1 MSTKSEKK
9 RANGEPAVGSRE
21 EYDAARR
28 QRDSAKRQIDDL
40 AWVYGVKQQAD
51 GSYDFSGTDAESRY
65 KMLQKSYKQG
75 DIICQLH
82 EKVLQPTA
90 NAIQNAP
97 KMVMQAIRKPKAE
110 APQMQD
116 AHIQQFKAQNAAR
129 DAIETRTQNALSML
143 PDNGKWAQEQTQAR
157 AEADPVLQQRVAE
170 TRGQAVQ
177 QATDE
182 LDNAE
187 TELLQWQGNVQ
198 EQLQR
203 LQRTI
208 DERDAA
214 LERLGGEVGADGT
227 IQFQDAKAMQ
237 EYERYAKRV
246 ETQYEAYSKTYQAY
260 QDALGKYGRKQE
272 RYASAKER
280 GERAVELVGDDSAD
294 SYSKQMQLA
303 AAQGNSDNVL
313 QWAQAMIQAPLSQTE
328 RQKAVEYLTNAQ
340 KPLQVLQD
348 KLSQLR
354 RDVSGKYLMPADWQ
368 ETQSRRDFYQWLT
381 ETEEGRAAAQE
392 AAATSGIRLR
402 ADTDEAILQYCTQI
416 KDYLTRLNETIGRS
430 GDYAQSTSLLDSV
443 RNGTQ
448 EETTT
453 TQQLAAEQDALRG
466 YGVRVEVNGQRVR
479 WYDTVSGQE
488 ITEEEA
494 GERIPEESTG
504 RQAYELLRQ
513 RANQYEQEQNPG
525 ALSQDDA
532 ETLKSKLD
540 LAQEQQR
547 YQDFLQG
554 KASNLTDDEA
564 WSYFLLYTGTRK
576 DFDRYA
582 YDPLTDREGKQ
593 TADSMAVN
601 GHGHASTHESTSRFK
616 DDRYYELM
624 TSSERQMFNYFF
636 NNPQYG
642 ERYAESYLEYL
653 TPVLS
658 YRVGKEEGEMV
669 DFPVGR
675 ELYMLS
681 AGFGNWLEGAT
692 NLFVDHAREDSAM
705 DVAQQHLME
714 QHPSG
719 FTHYALA
726 TAQNIGFNAP
736 SMLAGIATGNPTIGA
751 LTIGAGAAGQAKQEL
766 LQQGGTVEQANAYGV
781 AIGVCESAFERLF
794 GGLPGVKGI
803 ESGKLGEWMASKVSK
818 PLAKAVLKFTGGS
831 LLSENFEE
839 QAQNWIEPGLKWL
852 VGETISGKHFDF
864 EAPSGQEMLETFIV
878 TTATTALTGA
888 AEFRGD
894 VQKYKAQDALET
906 LQWDNNT
913 LRPFIEETLNNAP
926 SESKIYQA
934 AEQMAE
940 KLKRGEL
947 VTKKEFNKLIKEVGD
962 TAMQEAA
969 EAEENG
975 TATDPEALT
984 KRAERD
990 ATESGSRTETTAT
1003 ENAAPAA
1010 EVRTEA
1016 EATGAVETNEENT
1029 AGSPVTAQELVN
1041 RVQKGAANGEQS
1053 LRGEE
1058 RNAAVDS
1065 GVQTG
1070 GMAESGSQGAAQRG
1084 GEEDARRYRQEN
1096 LRRQRAE
1103 ETNRRIAEYGDLT
1116 QDTPCSAVDSNGDPD
1131 SYVAIVPEG
1140 RYDSE
1145 LAASAQRAKAAGV
1158 QKVTVVKGTL
1168 RVNINGGMQ
1177 RVSGF
1182 YNAQTRSIA
1191 VKVNSVVGSPT
1202 QLLNHETFHYMA
1214 AQDSA
1219 LVERVAEEI
1228 RKNFSQEEFR
1238 MILDGYIRIYRGVYT
1253 DEATIMEE
1261 VVADAYAG
1269 LNRLRDLNVSQ
1280 YQDVARSVAD
1290 SSAATSGQNAAAS
1303 ARRGT
1308 GDDGNR
1314 LSYAGVNA
1322 KTADMRSL
1330 REARELEEAG
1340 AAAETIREATGWFRG
1355 ADGKWRFEIDDSAMK
1370 YDATGERNGRD
1381 RNEAIREY
1389 TKRFEKLTEQGMTE
1403 AQRDDLRSY
1412 VEKANAGVFD
1422 EGLYQRLSE
1431 ELGDDFE
1438 EFAGTLETKNGAKD
1452 YSGGKTLEDYI
1463 SHNELFEAYPELRDV
1478 RVVFEQLEPGEKGF
1492 YDARKKKV
1500 HLSEKLKN
1508 AAESTLLHEV
1518 QHAIQRTEGFS
1529 GGASPE
1535 YWARKDYESG
1545 DKISERLQRQ
1555 YDETLNGLSKEEQNQ
1570 YIRYMELDREMER
1583 LFSADE
1589 NSEDGQKYTKLE
1601 AEQDALYQKLWA
1613 HDWFR
1618 KLIDLNRKIGNPGE
1632 EYTRLYKNTAG
1643 EIEARDVANRRELTA
1658 EERRKKAP
1666 DLGDENTVFAEDGAG
1681 DYSIE
1686 RTTDGRRFVEID
1698 RDILDGVPRKNWIQT
1713 VNQNLKEKFQNGIN
1727 VGNNVIKIDK
1737 GSRGELIWSKHTK
1750 KLRRTNQKLE
1760 ADKLR
1765 ATDNADEII
1774 HAATDW
1780 IGEENKHPRKDD
1792 IIEFARG
1799 NVLLRIGEK
1808 DYTAKVVVATHRSG
1822 KLTLHD
1828 FVEIKRTS
1836 FQKKEANAID
1846 TKNPSPGLDRQN
1858 ASASVNSIR
1867 QEGQKSQE
1875 VFSKNRASL
1884 EEMTDE
1890 ATDKANRYRWRIE
1903 LNGRECTVEADTI
1916 GRALHEAADALS
1928 VSYEAKAA
1936 DMEILGKELIG
1947 KRRLSTETDGSTK
1960 TWIAEFRGRR
1970 IEVDAMSAAEAME
1983 KAVERMSIDPET
1995 AERELEL
2002 VQKLS
2007 PDAPEELRDLE
2018 KREADYERRA
2028 EKRKAQYRKYYEEL
2042 DSQRMDSLVQEFEQQ
2057 EKQIEEMRSS
2067 TDELRRKVGEAAE
2080 KFFSENLKEAT
2091 AEDYGADRPLRSRNT
2106 TLSPREAVACLEAL
2120 TGKKWNIQESKFG
2133 EWKAV
2138 QTRGTA
2144 VPTMTAEEAK
2154 SRLEAAKRVGM
2165 NPVAKTKAKG
2175 VKKINFR
2182 ATEALEK
2189 LGVKIDGSVVDY
2201 EATPQI
2207 VASYEAK
2214 RRIDRSIEK
2223 LIKKRR
2229 ISAKEKSFAWRIA
2242 KGEYQAMDI
2251 PSTMR
2256 YNDVVDLANLYM
2268 DQRMSGEDLL
2278 KMRKRA
2284 IRDAVFG
2291 EILERFPTETEI
2303 QEGTV
2308 PFRHTSLSQMQYR
2321 TAKRNMLHIFGDKA
2335 GARLNEYLFDPVK
2348 RNTAERTRWMNK
2360 EFDAVR
2366 KFEGQDG
2373 KMSALNQ
2380 AESAYVHMAMEME
2393 GLEQKI
2399 QNDSQHK
2406 GIFEAVERLKKL
2418 MPSNAN
2424 KAPSE
2429 KALKAGMEEALDL
2442 DLGKEQR
2449 AWMMNYARFL
2459 AVKEGAK
2466 ENVKVDLTKC
2476 ENAQKAYR
2484 ERFDN
2489 YYRAIVDFL
2498 AAHGEVPIG
2507 KIEFYTP
2514 HMSTPDKINLLSG
2527 IMEKLGFNGNA
2538 GTLPAAIAG
2547 RTEEFRPNKRWT
2559 PFFQSRT
2566 GDKTSYDIVPAFESY
2581 VSYVSDVLFHY
2592 DDIRKL
2598 RLAEDY
2604 LREGTA
2610 GDFVGAIQTAISL
2623 SKVGT
2628 YDEKIEFLQ
2637 EIGRLDADVLEADY
2651 DITKGA
2657 VDEALDTLIDDL
2669 ISEEKNRTRYSDMV
2683 VWLNDYTNILAGKQ
2697 YGGDRGLEHS
2707 IGRTGAGRNI
2717 LGAIK
2722 KGINTFTTSKVAG
2735 NLSSALNQ
2743 VAQLPMLKATRSQRS
2758 ILQAI
2763 GEFAT
2768 GKLKEFRLESDF
2780 LTGKTG
2786 VEYLQ
2791 KSANDRILE
2800 AMFAGAEF
2808 TDQLLSTIATRAA
2821 YLDAISGR
2829 MGLRQMDHEA
2839 AMRFADDYGSSLMGD
2854 RTMGAKPNM
2863 FQSKNPVW
2871 QIANMFQIEALN
2883 SWEFVMK
2890 DMPQH
2895 FREIEAEYGKGRAAR
2910 TIVTTILKALLSA
2923 FVLNRLTEE
2932 LYGGTPA
2939 PFDIAGLTAGFISS
2953 GYGLSTNDGIRTLTN
2968 NISNKLFGSEIFE
2981 DVPDASDSFD
2991 IGNALSETGQNV
3003 LNDVPFAQNI
3013 AGIMGWGDETMP
3025 MPDLYSGVKNVYN
3038 AMKDGVLTEKT
3049 GVALLKLMADLI
3061 PGGNQLQ
3068 KTVNGLRAI
3077 SSGGRMQGY
3086 GDDERLQYL
3095 VGDDAYSKIRAVLF
3109 GPYSSP
3115 EARAYFASNDKGL
3128 GKNETAIWKKMRADG
3143 ADPEEVYNLLKDAK
3157 KDGRSLTQ
3165 KQAEVWEIMKN
3176 DGADG
3181 MTLLRLML
3189 DMRAVDKDEDTTKE
3203 EKAQEKRNLIRSSE
3217 LDDEQKAYLFAETI
3231 GKSKTEDFAEQM
3243 EAGMSW
3249 DDVMEAYEQY
3259 KEIYS
3264 EEDLSSS
3271 EKQLEMAVWI
3281 DEHGYSKKQRELVK
3295 DCYKYYTPT
3304 PGNTTTY
3311 DKYVAAGL
3319 KPEDAKSIVKET
3331 KRLAGEEDISLDN
3344 KIDAIFKQ
3352 GLSENQVYQALGTV
3366 MDDDAFDNLAEA
3378 KAAGIS
3384 CETYV
3389 RFKRKIKDVKSE
3401 KNDRGKDIKGKTRK
3415 DKIMKIINEMNL
3427 TNDQKDA
3434 LYLLAGYAESTIRK
3448 APWR

>member
-1 MSTKSEKK
+1 MTELEKLRNTLNGAQTKGK
-9 RANGEPAVGSRE
+9 RTSGEPAAGSRE
-21 EYDAARR
+21 EYDLAVR
-28 QRDSAKRQIDDL
+28 QRDSARRQIEDWARAAKL
-40 AWVYGVKQQAD
+40 TRNAD
-51 GSYDFSGTDAESRY
+51 GSYDTSKLPGRWQKLFEMAE
-65 KMLQKSYKQG
+65 KSYKQG

-97 KMVMQAIRKPKAE
+97 KMVMQAIRKPK

-203 LQRTI
+203 LQRAL

-227 IQFQDAKAMQ
+227 IQFQDTKAMR

-260 QDALGKYGRKQE
+260 QEALGKYGRKQE
-272 RYASAKER
+272 RYVSAKER

-294 SYSKQMQLA
+294 SYSKQMQRA
-303 AAQGNSDNVL
+303 AAQGNPDNVL

-328 RQKAVEYLTNAQ
+328 RQKAVEYLTQAQ

-354 RDVSGKYLMPADWQ
+354 RDVPGIYLMPADWQ

-392 AAATSGIRLR
+392 AAAASGIRLR

-479 WYDTVSGQE
+479 WYDTVSGKE

-513 RANQYEQEQNPG
+513 RANQYEQEQHPG
-525 ALSQDDA
+525 ALNQDET

-601 GHGHASTHESTSRFK
+601 GHGHTSTHESTSRFK
-616 DDRYYELM
+616 DDRYYEQM

-864 EAPSGQEMLETFIV
+864 EAPSGQEMLETLIV

-894 VQKYKAQDALET
+894 VQEYKAQDALET

-926 SESKIYQA
+926 SDSKIYQA

-984 KRAERD
+984 KRTERD
-990 ATESGSRTETTAT
+990 ATESGSRAETTAT

-1010 EVRTEA
+1010 EAGTEA
-1016 EATGAVETNEENT
+1016 EATGAVEANEENT

-1041 RVQKGAANGEQS
+1041 RVQKGATNGEQS

-1070 GMAESGSQGAAQRG
+1070 GMAESGSQGTAQRG

-1219 LVERVAEEI
+1219 LVEHVAEEI

-1238 MILDGYIRIYRGVYT
+1238 TILDGYIRIYRGVYT

-1355 ADGKWRFEIDDSAMK
+1355 ADGKWRFEIDDSAAEYRK
-1370 YDATGERNGRD
+1370 HGDARLLKEDGYRRLMELTDKWAAGYEKGRD
-1381 RNEAIREY
+1381 A
-1389 TKRFEKLTEQGMTE
+1389 LTEAEENEME
-1403 AQRDDLRSY
+1403 ALHEEYSDR
-1412 VEKANAGVFD
+1412 VWEEKYEIQDFMKHD
-1422 EGLYQRLSE
+1422 KLY
-1431 ELGDDFE
+1431 
-1438 EFAGTLETKNGAKD
+1438 
-1452 YSGGKTLEDYI
+1452 
-1463 SHNELFEAYPELRDV
+1463 EAYPMLKHATLQFQKMEAGV
-1478 RVVFEQLEPGEKGF
+1478 NGF
-1492 YDARKKKV
+1492 YSAEDNTIV
-1500 HLSEKLKN
+1500 LSDNLIGKPEK
-1508 AAESTLLHEV
+1508 TLLHEI

-1589 NSEDGQKYTKLE
+1589 NSEDGQKYAKLE

-1666 DLGDENTVFAEDGAG
+1666 DLGDENTVFAEDGAE

-1698 RDILDGVPRKNWIQT
+1698 RDILDGVPRKNWIRA
-1713 VNQNLKEKFQNGIN
+1713 VKQNLKEKFPNGIA

-1737 GSRGELIWSKHTK
+1737 QSREEITLSEYTK
-1750 KLRRTNQKLE
+1750 SLYKTDNQLA

-1765 ATDNADEII
+1765 ATDNSNEVL
-1774 HAATDW
+1774 AATEDW
-1780 IGEENKHPRKDD
+1780 VEEEIKHPRKDK
-1792 IIEFARG
+1792 IIKFARG
-1799 NVLLRIGEK
+1799 KVLMRIGER
-1808 DYTAKVVVATHRSG
+1808 DYTAEVLVGTHKSG
-1822 KLTLHD
+1822 KLTMYDVVNLTS
-1828 FVEIKRTS
+1828 TS
-1836 FQKKEANAID
+1836 FKKKETNAAIAG
-1846 TKNPSPGLDRQN
+1846 NPLTGVDRK
-1858 ASASVNSIR
+1858 AASVSSNSIR

-1884 EEMTDE
+1884 EEITDE

-1916 GRALHEAADALS
+1916 GSALHEAADALS

-1936 DMEILGKELIG
+1936 DMEILSKELIG

-1983 KAVERMSIDPET
+1983 KAVERMSIDPEA

-2223 LIKKRR
+2223 LIKKRG

-2251 PSTMR
+2251 PRTMR

-2308 PFRHTSLSQMQYR
+2308 PFRHTSLLQMQYR
-2321 TAKRNMLHIFGDKA
+2321 TAKRNMLHIFGDEA

-2366 KFEGQDG
+2366 KFAGQDG

-2424 KAPSE
+2424 KAPTE
-2429 KALKAGMEEALDL
+2429 KALKAGMEEAIDL
-2442 DLGKEQR
+2442 NLGKEQR

-2604 LREGTA
+2604 LRAGTA
-2610 GDFVGAIQTAISL
+2610 GDFVGAIQTAIDL
-2623 SKVGT
+2623 SKAGT

-2669 ISEEKNRTRYSDMV
+2669 ISEKKNSTRYSDMV

-2697 YGGDRGLEHS
+2697 YGGDRGLEHNV
-2707 IGRTGAGRNI
+2707 GRTGAGRNF
-2717 LGAIK
+2717 LGALK
-2722 KGINTFTTSKVAG
+2722 KVVNTFATSKVAG

-2786 VEYLQ
+2786 VDYLQ

-2800 AMFAGAEF
+2800 VMFAGAEF
-2808 TDQLLSTIATRAA
+2808 TDSLLSTIATRAA

-2854 RTMGAKPNM
+2854 RTMGAKPNK
-2863 FQSKNPVW
+2863 FQSKSPFW

-2910 TIVTTILKALLSA
+2910 TVVTTILKALLSA

-2968 NISNKLFGSEIFE
+2968 NISKELFGSEIFE
-2981 DVPDASDSFD
+2981 DVPEASDSFD
-2991 IGNALSETGQNV
+2991 LGNALSETGQNV

-3013 AGIMGWGDETMP
+3013 AGIMGWGDETTP
-3025 MPDLYSGVKNVYN
+3025 MQDLYSGLKNVYN

-3189 DMRAVDKDEDTTKE
+3189 DMRAVDEDEDTTKE
-3203 EKAQEKRNLIRSSE
+3203 EKAQEKRNLIRASE

-3231 GKSKTEDFAEQM
+3231 GKSETEDFAEQM

-3259 KEIYS
+3259 KKVYS

>member
-1 MSTKSEKK
+1 MVNVIIE
-9 RANGEPAVGSRE
+9 NAVQIAATLVVTLIGVLGAWLTAKIGKRE
-21 EYDAARR
+21 ELKNISAAADEATKAAEKTVLELQQTTVEGLKKASADGKLTKDEIDELGKLLIDGALAKMSDAAKGVLNAAGV
-28 QRDSAKRQIDDL
+28 DLTAIIKGAGEAMIAKAKRL
-40 AWVYGVKQQAD
+40 KED
-51 GSYDFSGTDAESRY
+51 GYRRLMELTDKWAASY
-65 KMLQKSYKQG
+65 
-75 DIICQLH
+75 
-82 EKVLQPTA
+82 EKG
-90 NAIQNAP
+90 
-97 KMVMQAIRKPKAE
+97 
-110 APQMQD
+110 
-116 AHIQQFKAQNAAR
+116 R
-129 DAIETRTQNALSML
+129 DA
-143 PDNGKWAQEQTQAR
+143 
-157 AEADPVLQQRVAE
+157 
-170 TRGQAVQ
+170 
-177 QATDE
+177 
-182 LDNAE
+182 
-187 TELLQWQGNVQ
+187 
-198 EQLQR
+198 
-203 LQRTI
+203 
-208 DERDAA
+208 
-214 LERLGGEVGADGT
+214 
-227 IQFQDAKAMQ
+227 
-237 EYERYAKRV
+237 
-246 ETQYEAYSKTYQAY
+246 
-260 QDALGKYGRKQE
+260 
-272 RYASAKER
+272 
-280 GERAVELVGDDSAD
+280 
-294 SYSKQMQLA
+294 
-303 AAQGNSDNVL
+303 
-313 QWAQAMIQAPLSQTE
+313 
-328 RQKAVEYLTNAQ
+328 LT
-340 KPLQVLQD
+340 
-348 KLSQLR
+348 
-354 RDVSGKYLMPADWQ
+354 
-368 ETQSRRDFYQWLT
+368 
-381 ETEEGRAAAQE
+381 
-392 AAATSGIRLR
+392 
-402 ADTDEAILQYCTQI
+402 
-416 KDYLTRLNETIGRS
+416 
-430 GDYAQSTSLLDSV
+430 
-443 RNGTQ
+443 
-448 EETTT
+448 
-453 TQQLAAEQDALRG
+453 
-466 YGVRVEVNGQRVR
+466 
-479 WYDTVSGQE
+479 
-488 ITEEEA
+488 
-494 GERIPEESTG
+494 
-504 RQAYELLRQ
+504 
-513 RANQYEQEQNPG
+513 
-525 ALSQDDA
+525 
-532 ETLKSKLD
+532 
-540 LAQEQQR
+540 
-547 YQDFLQG
+547 
-554 KASNLTDDEA
+554 
-564 WSYFLLYTGTRK
+564 
-576 DFDRYA
+576 
-582 YDPLTDREGKQ
+582 
-593 TADSMAVN
+593 
-601 GHGHASTHESTSRFK
+601 
-616 DDRYYELM
+616 
-624 TSSERQMFNYFF
+624 
-636 NNPQYG
+636 
-642 ERYAESYLEYL
+642 
-653 TPVLS
+653 
-658 YRVGKEEGEMV
+658 
-669 DFPVGR
+669 
-675 ELYMLS
+675 
-681 AGFGNWLEGAT
+681 
-692 NLFVDHAREDSAM
+692 
-705 DVAQQHLME
+705 
-714 QHPSG
+714 
-719 FTHYALA
+719 
-726 TAQNIGFNAP
+726 
-736 SMLAGIATGNPTIGA
+736 
-751 LTIGAGAAGQAKQEL
+751 
-766 LQQGGTVEQANAYGV
+766 
-781 AIGVCESAFERLF
+781 
-794 GGLPGVKGI
+794 
-803 ESGKLGEWMASKVSK
+803 
-818 PLAKAVLKFTGGS
+818 
-831 LLSENFEE
+831 
-839 QAQNWIEPGLKWL
+839 
-852 VGETISGKHFDF
+852 
-864 EAPSGQEMLETFIV
+864 
-878 TTATTALTGA
+878 
-888 AEFRGD
+888 
-894 VQKYKAQDALET
+894 
-906 LQWDNNT
+906 
-913 LRPFIEETLNNAP
+913 
-926 SESKIYQA
+926 
-934 AEQMAE
+934 
-940 KLKRGEL
+940 
-947 VTKKEFNKLIKEVGD
+947 
-962 TAMQEAA
+962 
-969 EAEENG
+969 EAEENEM
-975 TATDPEALT
+975 EAL
-984 KRAERD
+984 
-990 ATESGSRTETTAT
+990 
-1003 ENAAPAA
+1003 
-1010 EVRTEA
+1010 
-1016 EATGAVETNEENT
+1016 
-1029 AGSPVTAQELVN
+1029 
-1041 RVQKGAANGEQS
+1041 
-1053 LRGEE
+1053 
-1058 RNAAVDS
+1058 
-1065 GVQTG
+1065 
-1070 GMAESGSQGAAQRG
+1070 
-1084 GEEDARRYRQEN
+1084 
-1096 LRRQRAE
+1096 
-1103 ETNRRIAEYGDLT
+1103 
-1116 QDTPCSAVDSNGDPD
+1116 
-1131 SYVAIVPEG
+1131 
-1140 RYDSE
+1140 
-1145 LAASAQRAKAAGV
+1145 
-1158 QKVTVVKGTL
+1158 
-1168 RVNINGGMQ
+1168 
-1177 RVSGF
+1177 
-1182 YNAQTRSIA
+1182 
-1191 VKVNSVVGSPT
+1191 
-1202 QLLNHETFHYMA
+1202 
-1214 AQDSA
+1214 
-1219 LVERVAEEI
+1219 
-1228 RKNFSQEEFR
+1228 QEEYSDRVWEEKYELQDF
-1238 MILDGYIRIYRGVYT
+1238 MKHDKLY
-1253 DEATIMEE
+1253 EAYPM
-1261 VVADAYAG
+1261 
-1269 LNRLRDLNVSQ
+1269 LKH
-1280 YQDVARSVAD
+1280 
-1290 SSAATSGQNAAAS
+1290 ATLQFQ
-1303 ARRGT
+1303 
-1308 GDDGNR
+1308 
-1314 LSYAGVNA
+1314 
-1322 KTADMRSL
+1322 KM
-1330 REARELEEAG
+1330 EAG
-1340 AAAETIREATGWFRG
+1340 A
-1355 ADGKWRFEIDDSAMK
+1355 
-1370 YDATGERNGRD
+1370 N
-1381 RNEAIREY
+1381 
-1389 TKRFEKLTEQGMTE
+1389 
-1403 AQRDDLRSY
+1403 
-1412 VEKANAGVFD
+1412 
-1422 EGLYQRLSE
+1422 
-1431 ELGDDFE
+1431 
-1438 EFAGTLETKNGAKD
+1438 
-1452 YSGGKTLEDYI
+1452 
-1463 SHNELFEAYPELRDV
+1463 
-1478 RVVFEQLEPGEKGF
+1478 GF
-1492 YDARKKKV
+1492 YSAEDNTIV
-1500 HLSEKLKN
+1500 LSDNLIGKPEK
-1508 AAESTLLHEV
+1508 TLLHEI

-1666 DLGDENTVFAEDGAG
+1666 DLGDENTVFAEDGNYFSMSAE
-1681 DYSIE
+1681 E
-1686 RTTDGRRFVEID
+1686 RDGIAEQLKRNQEALNNLKVVAAVNSTKFVGLSTGEARTAIVEELRRTGYQVDRPGMGKITFTPSEINESLNYKQKSREVEDARRLGFLVLKDVLKRGIVIQEHGQHKGRNYDTITIAAPVEINGERANMAAVVKQTKGNKYKVHRIFTTDGISFS
-1698 RDILDGVPRKNWIQT
+1698 
-1713 VNQNLKEKFQNGIN
+1713 LKKTADAEMNTARAFTNGSQSLGGSALTIN
-1727 VGNNVIKIDK
+1727 
-1737 GSRGELIWSKHTK
+1737 
-1750 KLRRTNQKLE
+1750 
-1760 ADKLR
+1760 
-1765 ATDNADEII
+1765 
-1774 HAATDW
+1774 
-1780 IGEENKHPRKDD
+1780 
-1792 IIEFARG
+1792 
-1799 NVLLRIGEK
+1799 
-1808 DYTAKVVVATHRSG
+1808 
-1822 KLTLHD
+1822 
-1828 FVEIKRTS
+1828 
-1836 FQKKEANAID
+1836 
-1846 TKNPSPGLDRQN
+1846 
-1858 ASASVNSIR
+1858 SASKTSIR

-1916 GRALHEAADALS
+1916 GSALHEAADALS

-1936 DMEILGKELIG
+1936 DMEILSKELIG

-1983 KAVERMSIDPET
+1983 KAVERMSIDPEA

-2067 TDELRRKVGEAAE
+2067 TDELRRRVGEAAE

-2335 GARLNEYLFDPVK
+2335 GARLNEYLFEPVK

-2366 KFEGQDG
+2366 KFAGQDG

-2786 VEYLQ
+2786 VDYLQ

-2953 GYGLSTNDGIRTLTN
+2953 GYGLSTNDGIRMLTN
-2968 NISNKLFGSEIFE
+2968 NISKELFGSEIFE
-2981 DVPDASDSFD
+2981 DVPEASDSFD

-3038 AMKDGVLTEKT
+3038 AMKNGVLTEKT

-3203 EKAQEKRNLIRSSE
+3203 EKAQEKRNLIRASE

-3415 DKIMKIINEMNL
+3415 DKVMKIINEMNL

>member
-129 DAIETRTQNALSML
+129 DAIEKRTQNALSML

-303 AAQGNSDNVL
+303 AARGNSDNVL

-340 KPLQVLQD
+340 QPLQVLQD

-416 KDYLTRLNETIGRS
+416 KDYLARLNETIGRS

-532 ETLKSKLD
+532 EKLKSKLD

-616 DDRYYELM
+616 DDRYYEQM

-831 LLSENFEE
+831 LISENFEE

-864 EAPSGQEMLETFIV
+864 EAPSGQEMLETLIV

-894 VQKYKAQDALET
+894 VQEYKAQDALET

-990 ATESGSRTETTAT
+990 ATDSGSRAETTAT
-1003 ENAAPAA
+1003 ENAVPAA

-1058 RNAAVDS
+1058 RHAAVDS

-1219 LVERVAEEI
+1219 LVERVAEAI

-1238 MILDGYIRIYRGVYT
+1238 AILDGYIQIYRGVYT

-1280 YQDVARSVAD
+1280 YQDVTRSVAD

-1314 LSYAGVNA
+1314 LSYAGVSA

-1355 ADGKWRFEIDDSAMK
+1355 ADGKWRFEIDDSAAEYRK
-1370 YDATGERNGRD
+1370 HGDARLLKEDGYRRLMELTDKWAAGYEKGRD
-1381 RNEAIREY
+1381 A
-1389 TKRFEKLTEQGMTE
+1389 LTEAEENEME
-1403 AQRDDLRSY
+1403 ALHEEYSDR
-1412 VEKANAGVFD
+1412 VWEEKYELQDFMKHD
-1422 EGLYQRLSE
+1422 KLY
-1431 ELGDDFE
+1431 
-1438 EFAGTLETKNGAKD
+1438 
-1452 YSGGKTLEDYI
+1452 
-1463 SHNELFEAYPELRDV
+1463 EAYPMLKHATLQFQKMEA
-1478 RVVFEQLEPGEKGF
+1478 GANGF
-1492 YDARKKKV
+1492 YSAEDNTIV
-1500 HLSEKLKN
+1500 LSDNLIGKPEK
-1508 AAESTLLHEV
+1508 TLLHEI
-1518 QHAIQRTEGFS
+1518 QHAIQRTEGFAR
-1529 GGASPE
+1529 GASPE

-1589 NSEDGQKYTKLE
+1589 NSEDGQKYAKLE

-1666 DLGDENTVFAEDGAG
+1666 DLGDENTVFAEDGERAHQIVEVDGKKFVRADRSVIFGNDPDSWSQQVEDYINGKIRRGEDVTLIGADGDELLLTKTSAG
-1681 DYSIE
+1681 KLSDNHTS
-1686 RTTDGRRFVEID
+1686 DGRTMSDDLFFQKTNAAVHID
-1698 RDILDGVPRKNWIQT
+1698 ELAQTSTRGKKTVGDMNSRHGKMADKGWNYRTAYFEDFDGEYYRLTISVAKSKDGNMLYNIGQIK
-1713 VNQNLKEKFQNGIN
+1713 KEEAHP
-1727 VGNNVIKIDK
+1727 KIK
-1737 GSRGELIWSKHTK
+1737 GSRAI
-1750 KLRRTNQKLE
+1750 
-1760 ADKLR
+1760 
-1765 ATDNADEII
+1765 TDD
-1774 HAATDW
+1774 
-1780 IGEENKHPRKDD
+1780 GPRG
-1792 IIEFARG
+1792 FASS
-1799 NVLLRIGEK
+1799 
-1808 DYTAKVVVATHRSG
+1808 T
-1822 KLTLHD
+1822 
-1828 FVEIKRTS
+1828 
-1836 FQKKEANAID
+1836 
-1846 TKNPSPGLDRQN
+1846 
-1858 ASASVNSIR
+1858 NSIR

-1936 DMEILGKELIG
+1936 DMEILSKELIG
-1947 KRRLSTETDGSTK
+1947 KRRLSRETDGSTK

-1983 KAVERMSIDPET
+1983 KAVERMSIDPEA

-2042 DSQRMDSLVQEFEQQ
+2042 DSQRMDSLVQGFEQQ

-2366 KFEGQDG
+2366 KFAGQDG

-2786 VEYLQ
+2786 VDYLQ

-2968 NISNKLFGSEIFE
+2968 NISNNLFGSEIFE
-2981 DVPDASDSFD
+2981 DVPEASDSFD

-3203 EKAQEKRNLIRSSE
+3203 EKAQEKRNLIRASE

-3259 KEIYS
+3259 KEVYS
-3264 EEDLSSS
+3264 EEDLSNS

>member
-90 NAIQNAP
+90 KAIQNAP

-237 EYERYAKRV
+237 DYERYAKRV

-328 RQKAVEYLTNAQ
+328 RQKAVEYLTQAQ

-368 ETQSRRDFYQWLT
+368 ETQSRRDFYRWLT
-381 ETEEGRAAAQE
+381 ETEEGRAAAQA

-416 KDYLTRLNETIGRS
+416 KDYLTRLNETIDRS

-504 RQAYELLRQ
+504 RQVYELLRQ

-525 ALSQDDA
+525 ALSQDET

-601 GHGHASTHESTSRFK
+601 GHGHTSTHESTSRFK
-616 DDRYYELM
+616 DDRYYEQM

-726 TAQNIGFNAP
+726 TVQNIGFNAP

-794 GGLPGVKGI
+794 GGLPGMKGI

-864 EAPSGQEMLETFIV
+864 EAPSGQEMLETLIV

-894 VQKYKAQDALET
+894 VQEYKAQDALET

-926 SESKIYQA
+926 SDSKIYQA

-990 ATESGSRTETTAT
+990 ATDSGSRAETTAT

-1058 RNAAVDS
+1058 RHATVDS
-1065 GVQTG
+1065 GIQTG

-1238 MILDGYIRIYRGVYT
+1238 TILDGYIQIYRGVYT

-1381 RNEAIREY
+1381 RNEA
-1389 TKRFEKLTEQGMTE
+1389 M
-1403 AQRDDLRSY
+1403 
-1412 VEKANAGVFD
+1412 
-1422 EGLYQRLSE
+1422 
-1431 ELGDDFE
+1431 
-1438 EFAGTLETKNGAKD
+1438 
-1452 YSGGKTLEDYI
+1452 EDYI

-1589 NSEDGQKYTKLE
+1589 NSEDGQKYAKLE
-1601 AEQDALYQKLWA
+1601 AEQDALYQKLWV

-1666 DLGDENTVFAEDGAG
+1666 DLGDENTVFAEDGESYAMNWDEKDSVKKQLREHQDELNNMNVVAVIHDNG
-1681 DYSIE
+1681 WRGMQVGKFREKIISGLRKTGYRVDNPNIGVIE
-1686 RTTDGRRFVEID
+1686 FNEKLLNRS
-1698 RDILDGVPRKNWIQT
+1698 LNYIQT
-1713 VNQNLKEKFQNGIN
+1713 DAETAAYQALPQVLKRGIEISGHGDHKGRGYETITIAAPIELNG
-1727 VGNNVIKIDK
+1727 
-1737 GSRGELIWSKHTK
+1737 E
-1750 KLRRTNQKLE
+1750 
-1760 ADKLR
+1760 
-1765 ATDNADEII
+1765 
-1774 HAATDW
+1774 
-1780 IGEENKHPRKDD
+1780 
-1792 IIEFARG
+1792 RG
-1799 NVLLRIGEK
+1799 NM
-1808 DYTAKVVVATHRSG
+1808 AVVVMRTKGNRYKVHRVLTTEG
-1822 KLTLHD
+1822 KTFALPEMT
-1828 FVEIKRTS
+1828 
-1836 FQKKEANAID
+1836 NAEPTTVGTI
-1846 TKNPSPGLDRQN
+1846 TNGSQSLGGSAPAISSASNPS
-1858 ASASVNSIR
+1858 IR
-1867 QEGQKSQE
+1867 REGQKSQE
-1875 VFSKNRASL
+1875 DFSKNRASL

-1916 GRALHEAADALS
+1916 GSALHEAADALS

-1936 DMEILGKELIG
+1936 DMEILSKELIG

-1983 KAVERMSIDPET
+1983 KAVERMSIDPEA

-2067 TDELRRKVGEAAE
+2067 TDELRRRVGEAAE

-2091 AEDYGADRPLRSRNT
+2091 AEDYGTDRPLRSRNT

-2366 KFEGQDG
+2366 KFAGQDG

-2722 KGINTFTTSKVAG
+2722 KGINTFATSKVAG

-2786 VEYLQ
+2786 VDYLQ

-2808 TDQLLSTIATRAA
+2808 TDSLLSTIATRAA

-2968 NISNKLFGSEIFE
+2968 NISKELFGSEIFE
-2981 DVPDASDSFD
+2981 DVPEASDSFD

-3025 MPDLYSGVKNVYN
+3025 MPGLYSGVKNVYN

-3203 EKAQEKRNLIRSSE
+3203 EKAQEKRNMIRASE

-3259 KEIYS
+3259 KEVYS

-3295 DCYKYYTPT
+3295 DCYKYWTPT

>member
-1 MSTKSEKK
+1 MTELEKLRNTLNGAQTKGKQTS
-9 RANGEPAVGSRE
+9 GEPAAGSRE
-21 EYDAARR
+21 EYDLAVR
-28 QRDSAKRQIDDL
+28 QRDSARRQLEDWARAAKL
-40 AWVYGVKQQAD
+40 TRNAD
-51 GSYDFSGTDAESRY
+51 GSYDTSKLTGRWQKLFE
-65 KMLQKSYKQG
+65 MFEKSYKQG

-143 PDNGKWAQEQTQAR
+143 PDNGEWAQEQTQAR

-416 KDYLTRLNETIGRS
+416 KDYLTRLNETIDRS

-479 WYDTVSGQE
+479 WYDTVSGKE

-601 GHGHASTHESTSRFK
+601 GHGHTSTHESTSRFK
-616 DDRYYELM
+616 DDRYYEQM

-1058 RNAAVDS
+1058 RHAAVDS

-1116 QDTPCSAVDSNGDPD
+1116 QDTPCSAIDSNGDSD

-1168 RVNINGGMQ
+1168 RVNINGRMQ

-1219 LVERVAEEI
+1219 LVERVAENI

-1238 MILDGYIRIYRGVYT
+1238 TILDGYIRIYRGVYT

-1381 RNEAIREY
+1381 RNEA
-1389 TKRFEKLTEQGMTE
+1389 M
-1403 AQRDDLRSY
+1403 
-1412 VEKANAGVFD
+1412 
-1422 EGLYQRLSE
+1422 
-1431 ELGDDFE
+1431 
-1438 EFAGTLETKNGAKD
+1438 
-1452 YSGGKTLEDYI
+1452 EDYI

-1589 NSEDGQKYTKLE
+1589 NSEDGQKYAKLE

-1666 DLGDENTVFAEDGAG
+1666 DLGDENTVFAEDGESYAMNWDEKDSVKKQLREHQDELNNMNVVAVIHDNG
-1681 DYSIE
+1681 WKGMQVGKFREKIISGLKKTGYRVDNPNVGVIE
-1686 RTTDGRRFVEID
+1686 FNEKLLNRS
-1698 RDILDGVPRKNWIQT
+1698 LNYIQT
-1713 VNQNLKEKFQNGIN
+1713 DAEAAAYQALPQVLKRGIEISGHGDHKGRGYETITIAAPIELNG
-1727 VGNNVIKIDK
+1727 K
-1737 GSRGELIWSKHTK
+1737 
-1750 KLRRTNQKLE
+1750 
-1760 ADKLR
+1760 
-1765 ATDNADEII
+1765 
-1774 HAATDW
+1774 
-1780 IGEENKHPRKDD
+1780 
-1792 IIEFARG
+1792 RG
-1799 NVLLRIGEK
+1799 NM
-1808 DYTAKVVVATHRSG
+1808 AVVVMRTKGNRYKVHRVLTTEG
-1822 KLTLHD
+1822 KTFALPEMT
-1828 FVEIKRTS
+1828 
-1836 FQKKEANAID
+1836 NAEPTTVGTI
-1846 TKNPSPGLDRQN
+1846 TNGSQSLGGSAPAIS
-1858 ASASVNSIR
+1858 SASNPSIR

-1875 VFSKNRASL
+1875 DFSKNRASL

-1916 GRALHEAADALS
+1916 GSALHEAADALS

-1936 DMEILGKELIG
+1936 DMEILSKELIG

-2214 RRIDRSIEK
+2214 RRIDRGIEK
-2223 LIKKRR
+2223 LIKKQR

-2366 KFEGQDG
+2366 KFAGQDG

-2669 ISEEKNRTRYSDMV
+2669 ISEKKNSTRYSDMV

-2786 VEYLQ
+2786 VDYLQ

-2808 TDQLLSTIATRAA
+2808 TDSLLSTIATRAA

-2871 QIANMFQIEALN
+2871 QLANMFQIEALN

-2968 NISNKLFGSEIFE
+2968 NISKELFGSEIFE
-2981 DVPDASDSFD
+2981 DVPEASDSFD

-3203 EKAQEKRNLIRSSE
+3203 EKAQEKRNLIRASE

>member
-75 DIICQLH
+75 EIICQLH

-97 KMVMQAIRKPKAE
+97 KMVMQAIRKPKAK

-129 DAIETRTQNALSML
+129 DAIEKRTQNALSML

-328 RQKAVEYLTNAQ
+328 RQKAVEYLTQAQ
-340 KPLQVLQD
+340 QPLQVLQD

-368 ETQSRRDFYQWLT
+368 ETQSRRDFYRWLT

-416 KDYLTRLNETIGRS
+416 KDYLARLNETIDRS

-692 NLFVDHAREDSAM
+692 NIFVDHAREDSAM

-766 LQQGGTVEQANAYGV
+766 LQQGGTVEQANVYGV

-803 ESGKLGEWMASKVSK
+803 ESGKFGEWMASKVSK

-894 VQKYKAQDALET
+894 VQEYKAQDALET

-926 SESKIYQA
+926 SDSKIYQA

-1041 RVQKGAANGEQS
+1041 RVQKGAANGEQN

-1116 QDTPCSAVDSNGDPD
+1116 QDTPCSAVDSNGDSD

-1168 RVNINGGMQ
+1168 RVNINGRMQ

-1228 RKNFSQEEFR
+1228 RKNFSQEEFQA
-1238 MILDGYIRIYRGVYT
+1238 ILDGYIQIYRGVYT

-1290 SSAATSGQNAAAS
+1290 SSAATSGQNAEAS

-1355 ADGKWRFEIDDSAMK
+1355 ADGKWRFEIDDSKME
-1370 YDATGERNGRD
+1370 YNRRGDNHFNERYPGYKRY
-1381 RNEAIREY
+1381 RELL
-1389 TKRFEKLTEQGMTE
+1389 K
-1403 AQRDDLRSY
+1403 
-1412 VEKANAGVFD
+1412 KANSEAL
-1422 EGLYQRLSE
+1422 GLTTGGLTSE
-1431 ELGDDFE
+1431 ERE
-1438 EFAGTLETKNGAKD
+1438 EFGNLKNIWGTAVKNGETE
-1452 YSGGKTLEDYI
+1452 GWQLEDYL
-1463 SHNELFEAYPELRDV
+1463 HHDELYEAYPMLKHATLQFQKMEA
-1478 RVVFEQLEPGEKGF
+1478 GANGF
-1492 YDARKKKV
+1492 YSAEDNTIV
-1500 HLSEKLKN
+1500 LSDNLIGKPEK
-1508 AAESTLLHEV
+1508 TLLHEI

-1589 NSEDGQKYTKLE
+1589 NSEDGQKYAKLE
-1601 AEQDALYQKLWA
+1601 AEQDVLYQKLWA

-1666 DLGDENTVFAEDGAG
+1666 ALGDENTVFAEDGESYAMNWDEKDSVKKQLREHQDELNNMNVVAVIHDNG
-1681 DYSIE
+1681 WKGMQVGKFREKIISGLKKTGYRVDNPNVGVIE
-1686 RTTDGRRFVEID
+1686 FNEKLLNRS
-1698 RDILDGVPRKNWIQT
+1698 LNYIQT
-1713 VNQNLKEKFQNGIN
+1713 DAEAAAYQALPQVLKRGIEISGHGDHKGRGYETITIAAPIELNG
-1727 VGNNVIKIDK
+1727 
-1737 GSRGELIWSKHTK
+1737 E
-1750 KLRRTNQKLE
+1750 
-1760 ADKLR
+1760 
-1765 ATDNADEII
+1765 
-1774 HAATDW
+1774 
-1780 IGEENKHPRKDD
+1780 
-1792 IIEFARG
+1792 RG
-1799 NVLLRIGEK
+1799 NM
-1808 DYTAKVVVATHRSG
+1808 AVVVMRTKGNRYKVHRVLTTEG
-1822 KLTLHD
+1822 KTFALPKMT
-1828 FVEIKRTS
+1828 
-1836 FQKKEANAID
+1836 NAEPTTVGTI
-1846 TKNPSPGLDRQN
+1846 TNGSQSLGGSTPAIS
-1858 ASASVNSIR
+1858 SASNPSIR

-1916 GRALHEAADALS
+1916 GSALHEAADALS

-1936 DMEILGKELIG
+1936 DMEILSKELIG

-1983 KAVERMSIDPET
+1983 KAVERMSIDPEA

-2007 PDAPEELRDLE
+2007 PDAPEEVRDLE

-2057 EKQIEEMRSS
+2057 EKKIEEMRSS
-2067 TDELRRKVGEAAE
+2067 TDELRRRVGEAAG

-2091 AEDYGADRPLRSRNT
+2091 AEDHGANRPLRSRNT

-2165 NPVAKTKAKG
+2165 NPVAKTKATG

-2189 LGVKIDGSVVDY
+2189 LGVKVDGSVVDY

-2223 LIKKRR
+2223 LIKKRG

-2251 PSTMR
+2251 PRTMR

-2308 PFRHTSLSQMQYR
+2308 PFRHTSLLQMQYR
-2321 TAKRNMLHIFGDKA
+2321 TAKRNMLHIFGDEA

-2360 EFDAVR
+2360 EFDSVR
-2366 KFEGQDG
+2366 KFAGQDG

-2424 KAPSE
+2424 KAPTE
-2429 KALKAGMEEALDL
+2429 KALKAGIEEAIDL
-2442 DLGKEQR
+2442 NLGKEQR

-2566 GDKTSYDIVPAFESY
+2566 GDKTSYDIVLAFESY

-2598 RLAEDY
+2598 RIAEDY
-2604 LREGTA
+2604 LRAGTA
-2610 GDFVGAIQTAISL
+2610 GDFVGAIQTAIDL
-2623 SKVGT
+2623 SKAGT

-2722 KGINTFTTSKVAG
+2722 KGINTFATSKVAG

-2786 VEYLQ
+2786 VDYLQ

-2808 TDQLLSTIATRAA
+2808 TDSLLSTIATRAA

-2829 MGLRQMDHEA
+2829 MGLRQMNHEA

-2981 DVPDASDSFD
+2981 DVPEASDSFD

-3189 DMRAVDKDEDTTKE
+3189 NMRAVDKDEDTTKE
-3203 EKAQEKRNLIRSSE
+3203 EKAQEKRNLIRASE

-3259 KEIYS
+3259 KKVYS

-3415 DKIMKIINEMNL
+3415 DKVMKIINEMNL

>member
-90 NAIQNAP
+90 KAIQNAP
-97 KMVMQAIRKPKAE
+97 KMVIQAIRKPKAK

-129 DAIETRTQNALSML
+129 DAIEKRTQNALSML

-203 LQRTI
+203 LQRAI

-214 LERLGGEVGADGT
+214 LERFGGEVGADGT

-237 EYERYAKRV
+237 QYERYAKRV

-260 QDALGKYGRKQE
+260 QEALGKYGRKQE

-294 SYSKQMQLA
+294 SYSKQMQRA

-368 ETQSRRDFYQWLT
+368 ETQSRRDFYRWLT
-381 ETEEGRAAAQE
+381 ETEEGRATAQE

-479 WYDTVSGQE
+479 WYDTVSGKE

-525 ALSQDDA
+525 ALSQDET

-601 GHGHASTHESTSRFK
+601 GHGHTSTHESTSRFK
-616 DDRYYELM
+616 DDRYYEHM

-894 VQKYKAQDALET
+894 VQEYKAQDALET

-926 SESKIYQA
+926 SDSKIYQA

-975 TATDPEALT
+975 TATDSEALT

-990 ATESGSRTETTAT
+990 ATESGSKAETTAT

-1010 EVRTEA
+1010 EAGTEA
-1016 EATGAVETNEENT
+1016 EATGAVETNGENT
-1029 AGSPVTAQELVN
+1029 AGSTVTAQELVN

-1058 RNAAVDS
+1058 RNATVDS

-1116 QDTPCSAVDSNGDPD
+1116 QDTPCSAVDSNGDSD

-1168 RVNINGGMQ
+1168 RVNINGRMQ

-1219 LVERVAEEI
+1219 LVERVAENI

-1238 MILDGYIRIYRGVYT
+1238 TILDGYIRIYRGVYT

-1355 ADGKWRFEIDDSAMK
+1355 ADGKWRFEIDDSKME
-1370 YDATGERNGRD
+1370 YNRRGDNHFNERYPGYKRY
-1381 RNEAIREY
+1381 RELL
-1389 TKRFEKLTEQGMTE
+1389 K
-1403 AQRDDLRSY
+1403 
-1412 VEKANAGVFD
+1412 KANSEAL
-1422 EGLYQRLSE
+1422 GLTTGGLTSE
-1431 ELGDDFE
+1431 ERE
-1438 EFAGTLETKNGAKD
+1438 EFENLKNIWGTAVKNGETE
-1452 YSGGKTLEDYI
+1452 GWQLEDYL
-1463 SHNELFEAYPELRDV
+1463 HHDELYEAYPMLKHATLQFQKMEA
-1478 RVVFEQLEPGEKGF
+1478 GANGF
-1492 YDARKKKV
+1492 YSAEDNTIV
-1500 HLSEKLKN
+1500 LSDNLIGKPEK
-1508 AAESTLLHEV
+1508 TLLHEI

-1589 NSEDGQKYTKLE
+1589 NSEDGQKYAKLE

-1713 VNQNLKEKFQNGIN
+1713 VKQNLKEKFPNGIA
-1727 VGNNVIKIDK
+1727 VGNNIIKIDR
-1737 GSRGELIWSKHTK
+1737 GSQNELTRSEYTERLQRKNR
-1750 KLRRTNQKLE
+1750 KLR
-1760 ADKLR
+1760 ADKFR
-1765 ATDNADEII
+1765 ATDNADEVVN
-1774 HAATDW
+1774 AATDW
-1780 IGEENKHPRKDD
+1780 IDEENRHPRKDD
-1792 IIEFARG
+1792 IIQFARG

-1808 DYTAKVVVATHRSG
+1808 DYTAKVVVATHKNG

-1828 FVEIKRTS
+1828 LVGIKQTS
-1836 FQKKEANAID
+1836 FQKKEANAY
-1846 TKNPSPGLDRQN
+1846 TKNPLPGSDRQN
-1858 ASASVNSIR
+1858 APASVNSIR

-1916 GRALHEAADALS
+1916 GSALHEAADALS

-1936 DMEILGKELIG
+1936 DMEILSKELIG

-1983 KAVERMSIDPET
+1983 KAVERMSIDPEA

-2366 KFEGQDG
+2366 KFAGQDG

-2786 VEYLQ
+2786 VDYLQ

-2808 TDQLLSTIATRAA
+2808 TDSLLSTIATRAA

-2968 NISNKLFGSEIFE
+2968 NISKELFGSEIFE
-2981 DVPDASDSFD
+2981 DVPEASDSFD

-3203 EKAQEKRNLIRSSE
+3203 EKAQEKRNMIRASE

-3259 KEIYS
+3259 KEVYG

>member
-1 MSTKSEKK
+1 MTELEKLRNTLNGAQTKGK
-9 RANGEPAVGSRE
+9 RTSGEPAAGSRE
-21 EYDAARR
+21 EYDLAVR
-28 QRDSAKRQIDDL
+28 QRDSARRQLEDWARAAKL
-40 AWVYGVKQQAD
+40 TRNAD
-51 GSYDFSGTDAESRY
+51 GSYDTSKLTGRWQKLFE
-65 KMLQKSYKQG
+65 MFEKSYKQG

-246 ETQYEAYSKTYQAY
+246 ETQYEAYSKTYRAY

-328 RQKAVEYLTNAQ
+328 RQKAVEYLTQAQ

-354 RDVSGKYLMPADWQ
+354 RDVSGKYLMPTDWQ
-368 ETQSRRDFYQWLT
+368 ETQSRRDFYRWLT

-416 KDYLTRLNETIGRS
+416 KDYLTRLNETIDRS

-453 TQQLAAEQDALRG
+453 MQQLAAEQDALRG

-479 WYDTVSGQE
+479 WYDTVSGKE

-525 ALSQDDA
+525 ELSQDDA

-601 GHGHASTHESTSRFK
+601 GHGHTSTHESTSRFK

-864 EAPSGQEMLETFIV
+864 EAPSGQEMLETLIV

-894 VQKYKAQDALET
+894 VQEYKAQDALET
-906 LQWDNNT
+906 LQWDHNT

-926 SESKIYQA
+926 SDSKIYQA

-990 ATESGSRTETTAT
+990 ATESGSRAETTAT

-1058 RNAAVDS
+1058 RHAAVDS

-1238 MILDGYIRIYRGVYT
+1238 TILDGYIRIYRGVYT

-1381 RNEAIREY
+1381 RNEA
-1389 TKRFEKLTEQGMTE
+1389 M
-1403 AQRDDLRSY
+1403 
-1412 VEKANAGVFD
+1412 
-1422 EGLYQRLSE
+1422 
-1431 ELGDDFE
+1431 
-1438 EFAGTLETKNGAKD
+1438 
-1452 YSGGKTLEDYI
+1452 EDYI

-1589 NSEDGQKYTKLE
+1589 NSEDGQKYAKLE

-1666 DLGDENTVFAEDGAG
+1666 DLGDENTVFAEDGERAHQIVEVDGKKFVRADRSVIFGNDPDSWSQQVEDYINGKIRRGEDVTLIGADGDELLLTKTSAG
-1681 DYSIE
+1681 KLSDNHTS
-1686 RTTDGRRFVEID
+1686 DGRTMSDDLFFQKTNAAVHID
-1698 RDILDGVPRKNWIQT
+1698 ELAQTSTRGKKTVGDREGRHGGMADRGWNYRTAYFEDFDGEYYRLTISVAKNENGTMLYNIGKIK
-1713 VNQNLKEKFQNGIN
+1713 KEEAHP
-1727 VGNNVIKIDK
+1727 KIM
-1737 GSRGELIWSKHTK
+1737 GSRAI
-1750 KLRRTNQKLE
+1750 
-1760 ADKLR
+1760 
-1765 ATDNADEII
+1765 TDD
-1774 HAATDW
+1774 
-1780 IGEENKHPRKDD
+1780 GPRG
-1792 IIEFARG
+1792 F
-1799 NVLLRIGEK
+1799 
-1808 DYTAKVVVATHRSG
+1808 
-1822 KLTLHD
+1822 
-1828 FVEIKRTS
+1828 TS
-1836 FQKKEANAID
+1836 S
-1846 TKNPSPGLDRQN
+1846 T
-1858 ASASVNSIR
+1858 NSIR

-1916 GRALHEAADALS
+1916 GSALHEAADALS

-1936 DMEILGKELIG
+1936 DMEILSKELIG

-1983 KAVERMSIDPET
+1983 KAVERMSIDPEA

-2335 GARLNEYLFDPVK
+2335 GARLNEYLFEPVK

-2366 KFEGQDG
+2366 KFAGQDG
-2373 KMSALNQ
+2373 KMSVLNQ

-2429 KALKAGMEEALDL
+2429 KALKAGMEEAVDL

-2449 AWMMNYARFL
+2449 SWMMNYARFL

-2598 RLAEDY
+2598 RIAEDY
-2604 LREGTA
+2604 LRKGTA

-2669 ISEEKNRTRYSDMV
+2669 ISEEKNSTRYSDMV

-2697 YGGDRGLEHS
+2697 YGGDRGLEHNV
-2707 IGRTGAGRNI
+2707 GRTGAGRNF
-2717 LGAIK
+2717 LGALK
-2722 KGINTFTTSKVAG
+2722 KVVNTFATSKVAG

-2786 VEYLQ
+2786 VDYLQ

-2808 TDQLLSTIATRAA
+2808 TDSLLSTIATRAA

-2854 RTMGAKPNM
+2854 RTMGAKPNK
-2863 FQSKNPVW
+2863 FQSKSPFW
-2871 QIANMFQIEALN
+2871 QIVNMFQIEALN

-2968 NISNKLFGSEIFE
+2968 NISKELFGSEIFE
-2981 DVPDASDSFD
+2981 DVPEASDSFD

-3013 AGIMGWGDETMP
+3013 AGIMGWGDETTP
-3025 MPDLYSGVKNVYN
+3025 MQDLYSGLKNVYN

-3259 KEIYS
+3259 KEVYS
-3264 EEDLSSS
+3264 EEDLSNS

-3295 DCYKYYTPT
+3295 DCYKYWTPT
-3304 PGNTTTY
+3304 PGDTTTY

-3415 DKIMKIINEMNL
+3415 DKVMKIINEMNL

>member
-75 DIICQLH
+75 DVICQLH

-90 NAIQNAP
+90 KAIQNAP
-97 KMVMQAIRKPKAE
+97 KMVMQAIRKPK

-177 QATDE
+177 RAADE
-182 LDNAE
+182 LGNAE

-260 QDALGKYGRKQE
+260 QEALGKYGRKQE

-328 RQKAVEYLTNAQ
+328 RQKAVEYLTSAQ

-479 WYDTVSGQE
+479 WYDTVSGKE

-494 GERIPEESTG
+494 GDRIPVESTG

-525 ALSQDDA
+525 ALSQDET

-601 GHGHASTHESTSRFK
+601 GHGHTSTHESTSRFK
-616 DDRYYELM
+616 DDRYYEQM

-766 LQQGGTVEQANAYGV
+766 LQQGGTVEQANVYGV

-864 EAPSGQEMLETFIV
+864 EAPSGQEMLETLIV

-894 VQKYKAQDALET
+894 VQEYKAQDALET
-906 LQWDNNT
+906 LQWDHNT

-926 SESKIYQA
+926 SDSKIYQA

-984 KRAERD
+984 KRAEHD

-1029 AGSPVTAQELVN
+1029 AGSFVTAQELVN

-1238 MILDGYIRIYRGVYT
+1238 TILDGYIRIYRGVYT

-1290 SSAATSGQNAAAS
+1290 SSAATSGQNAEAS

-1589 NSEDGQKYTKLE
+1589 NSEDGQKYAKLE

-1666 DLGDENTVFAEDGAG
+1666 DLGDENTVFAEDGERAHQIVEVDGKKFVRADRSVIFGNDPDSWSQQVEDYINGKIRRGEDVTLIGADGDELLLTKTSAG
-1681 DYSIE
+1681 KLSDNHTS
-1686 RTTDGRRFVEID
+1686 DGRTMSDDLFFQKTNAAVHID
-1698 RDILDGVPRKNWIQT
+1698 ELAQTSTRGKKTVGDMNSRHGKMADKGWNYRTAYFEDFDGEYYRLTISVAKSKDGNMLYNIGQIK
-1713 VNQNLKEKFQNGIN
+1713 KEEAHP
-1727 VGNNVIKIDK
+1727 KIK
-1737 GSRGELIWSKHTK
+1737 GSRAI
-1750 KLRRTNQKLE
+1750 
-1760 ADKLR
+1760 
-1765 ATDNADEII
+1765 TDD
-1774 HAATDW
+1774 
-1780 IGEENKHPRKDD
+1780 GPRG
-1792 IIEFARG
+1792 FASS
-1799 NVLLRIGEK
+1799 
-1808 DYTAKVVVATHRSG
+1808 T
-1822 KLTLHD
+1822 
-1828 FVEIKRTS
+1828 
-1836 FQKKEANAID
+1836 
-1846 TKNPSPGLDRQN
+1846 
-1858 ASASVNSIR
+1858 NSIR

-1916 GRALHEAADALS
+1916 GSALHEAADALS

-1936 DMEILGKELIG
+1936 DMEILSKELIG

-1983 KAVERMSIDPET
+1983 KAVERMSIDPEA

-2067 TDELRRKVGEAAE
+2067 TDELRRSVGEAAE

-2223 LIKKRR
+2223 LIKKRG

-2366 KFEGQDG
+2366 KFAGQDG

-2669 ISEEKNRTRYSDMV
+2669 ISEKKNSTRYSDMV

-2697 YGGDRGLEHS
+2697 YGGDRGLEHNV
-2707 IGRTGAGRNI
+2707 GRTGAGRNF
-2717 LGAIK
+2717 LGALK
-2722 KGINTFTTSKVAG
+2722 KVVNTFATSKVAG

-2786 VEYLQ
+2786 VDYLQ

-2808 TDQLLSTIATRAA
+2808 TDSLLSTIATRAA

-2854 RTMGAKPNM
+2854 RTMGAKPNK
-2863 FQSKNPVW
+2863 FQSKSPGW
-2871 QIANMFQIEALN
+2871 QIVNMFQIEALN

-2968 NISNKLFGSEIFE
+2968 NISKELFGSEIFE
-2981 DVPDASDSFD
+2981 DVPEASDSFD

-3003 LNDVPFAQNI
+3003 LNDVPFARNI

-3025 MPDLYSGVKNVYN
+3025 MPDLYSGMKNVYN

-3128 GKNETAIWKKMRADG
+3128 SKSETAIWKKMREDG

-3176 DGADG
+3176 DGSDG

-3203 EKAQEKRNLIRSSE
+3203 EKAQEKRNLIRASE

-3231 GKSKTEDFAEQM
+3231 GKSRTEDFAEQM

-3259 KEIYS
+3259 KKVYS

-3295 DCYKYYTPT
+3295 DCYKYWTPT

-3378 KAAGIS
+3378 KVAGIS

>member
-1 MSTKSEKK
+1 MTELEKLRNTLNGAQTKGK
-9 RANGEPAVGSRE
+9 RTSGEPAAGSRE
-21 EYDAARR
+21 EYDLAVR
-28 QRDSAKRQIDDL
+28 QRDSARRQIEDWARAAKL
-40 AWVYGVKQQAD
+40 TRNAD
-51 GSYDFSGTDAESRY
+51 GSYDTSKLPGRWQKLFEMAE
-65 KMLQKSYKQG
+65 KSYKQG

-97 KMVMQAIRKPKAE
+97 KMVMQAIRKPK

-203 LQRTI
+203 LQRAL

-227 IQFQDAKAMQ
+227 IQFQDTKAMR

-260 QDALGKYGRKQE
+260 QEALGKYGRKQE
-272 RYASAKER
+272 RYVSAKER

-294 SYSKQMQLA
+294 SYSKQMQRA
-303 AAQGNSDNVL
+303 AAQGNPDNVL

-328 RQKAVEYLTNAQ
+328 RQKAVEYLTQAQ

-354 RDVSGKYLMPADWQ
+354 RDVPGIYLMPADWQ

-392 AAATSGIRLR
+392 AAAASGIRLR

-479 WYDTVSGQE
+479 WYDTVSGKE

-513 RANQYEQEQNPG
+513 RANQYEQEQHPG
-525 ALSQDDA
+525 ALNQDET

-601 GHGHASTHESTSRFK
+601 GHGHTSTHESTSRFK
-616 DDRYYELM
+616 DDRYYEQM

-658 YRVGKEEGEMV
+658 YRVGKEEGELV

-692 NLFVDHAREDSAM
+692 NIFVDHAREDSAM

-888 AEFRGD
+888 AEFRDD
-894 VQKYKAQDALET
+894 VKEYKTQDALET
-906 LQWDNNT
+906 LRWDNDT

-926 SESKIYQA
+926 SDSKIYQA

-984 KRAERD
+984 KRTERD
-990 ATESGSRTETTAT
+990 ATESGSRAETTAT

-1010 EVRTEA
+1010 EAGTEA
-1016 EATGAVETNEENT
+1016 EATGAVEANEENT

-1041 RVQKGAANGEQS
+1041 RVQKGATNGEQS

-1070 GMAESGSQGAAQRG
+1070 GMAESGSQGTAQRG

-1116 QDTPCSAVDSNGDPD
+1116 QDTPCSAVDSNGDSD

-1168 RVNINGGMQ
+1168 RVNINGRMQ

-1228 RKNFSQEEFR
+1228 RKNFSQEEFQA
-1238 MILDGYIRIYRGVYT
+1238 ILDGYIQIYRGVYT

-1355 ADGKWRFEIDDSAMK
+1355 ADGKWRFEIDDSAAEYRK
-1370 YDATGERNGRD
+1370 HGDARLLKEDGYRRLMELTDKWAASYEKGRD
-1381 RNEAIREY
+1381 A
-1389 TKRFEKLTEQGMTE
+1389 LTEAEENEME
-1403 AQRDDLRSY
+1403 ALQEEYSDR
-1412 VEKANAGVFD
+1412 VWEEKYELQDFMKHD
-1422 EGLYQRLSE
+1422 KLY
-1431 ELGDDFE
+1431 
-1438 EFAGTLETKNGAKD
+1438 
-1452 YSGGKTLEDYI
+1452 
-1463 SHNELFEAYPELRDV
+1463 EAYPMLKHATLQFQKMEA
-1478 RVVFEQLEPGEKGF
+1478 GANGF
-1492 YDARKKKV
+1492 YSAEDNTIV
-1500 HLSEKLKN
+1500 LSDNLIGKPEK
-1508 AAESTLLHEV
+1508 TLLHEI

-1570 YIRYMELDREMER
+1570 YIRYMELDREMEH

-1589 NSEDGQKYTKLE
+1589 NSEDGQKYAKLE

-1666 DLGDENTVFAEDGAG
+1666 ALGDENTVFAEDGAG

-1698 RDILDGVPRKNWIQT
+1698 RDILDGVPRKNWIRA
-1713 VNQNLKEKFQNGIN
+1713 VKQNLKEKFPNGIA

-1737 GSRGELIWSKHTK
+1737 QSREEITLSEYTK
-1750 KLRRTNQKLE
+1750 SLYKTDNQLA

-1765 ATDNADEII
+1765 ATDNSNEVL
-1774 HAATDW
+1774 AATEDW
-1780 IGEENKHPRKDD
+1780 VEEEIKHPRKDK
-1792 IIEFARG
+1792 IIKFARG
-1799 NVLLRIGEK
+1799 KVLMRIGER
-1808 DYTAKVVVATHRSG
+1808 DYTAEVLVGTHKSG
-1822 KLTLHD
+1822 KLTMYDVVNLTS
-1828 FVEIKRTS
+1828 TS
-1836 FQKKEANAID
+1836 FKKKETNAAIAG
-1846 TKNPSPGLDRQN
+1846 NPLTGVDRK
-1858 ASASVNSIR
+1858 AASVSSNSIR

-1884 EEMTDE
+1884 EEKTDD

-1916 GRALHEAADALS
+1916 GSALHEAADALS

-1970 IEVDAMSAAEAME
+1970 IEVDAMSEAEAME
-1983 KAVERMSIDPET
+1983 KAVERMSIDPEA

-2002 VQKLS
+2002 AQKLS

-2067 TDELRRKVGEAAE
+2067 TDELRRRVGEAAE

-2165 NPVAKTKAKG
+2165 NPVAKTKATG

-2223 LIKKRR
+2223 LIKKRG

-2251 PSTMR
+2251 PRTMR

-2308 PFRHTSLSQMQYR
+2308 PFRHTSLLQMQYR
-2321 TAKRNMLHIFGDKA
+2321 TAKRNMLHIFGDEA

-2366 KFEGQDG
+2366 KFAGQDG

-2598 RLAEDY
+2598 RIAEDY
-2604 LREGTA
+2604 LRAGTA
-2610 GDFVGAIQTAISL
+2610 GDFVGAIQTAIDL
-2623 SKVGT
+2623 SKAGT

-2722 KGINTFTTSKVAG
+2722 KGINTFATSKVAG

-2763 GEFAT
+2763 SEFAT

-2786 VEYLQ
+2786 VDYLQ

-2800 AMFAGAEF
+2800 VMFAGAEF
-2808 TDQLLSTIATRAA
+2808 TDSLLSTIATRAA

-2968 NISNKLFGSEIFE
+2968 NISKELFGSEIFE
-2981 DVPDASDSFD
+2981 DVPEVSDSFD
-2991 IGNALSETGQNV
+2991 LGNALSETGQNV

-3203 EKAQEKRNLIRSSE
+3203 EKAQEKRNLIRASE

-3259 KEIYS
+3259 KKVYS

-3331 KRLAGEEDISLDN
+3331 KRLAGEENISLDN